1 MKRIFILEDDE
12 NISSIIAFN
21 IKAAGYEPVR
31 ESDGQAGLE
40 RLKKGGFDLV
50 ILDIMLPSMDGFTVL
65 RELRRVSDIPVII
78 LSAREA
84 EEDKL
89 EGLSLMAD
97 DYMTKP
103 FSVKEL
109 IARIKVN
116 LARVEG
122 RRTLSD
128 VYTSGD
134 ISMDSATLRV
144 TKDGAEVALSKKE
157 AEILL
162 LLFKN
167 RGNVLSREDILEKV
181 WGYNGYLG
189 DTHTVD
195 VAIGRLRAKIEDTP
209 SAPAVIL
216 SRRGAGYYVI

>member
-21 IKAAGYEPVR
+21 MKAAGFEPVR
-31 ESDGQAGLE
+31 ESDGAAGLH
-40 RLKKGGFDLV
+40 RLKSGDYDLL
-50 ILDIMLPSMDGFTVL
+50 ILDIMLPSMDGFEVL
-65 RELRRVSDIPVII
+65 RSLREFSDIPVII
-78 LSAREA
+78 LSARTA
-84 EEDKL
+84 EDDKL

-109 IARIKVN
+109 VARVRVN
-116 LARVEG
+116 LARCEG
-122 RRTLSD
+122 RRTLAD
-128 VYTSGD
+128 TV
-134 ISMDSATLRV
+134 SACGITIDARALTV
-144 TKDGAEVALSKKE
+144 TKNGQRIAVSKKE

-167 RGNVLSREDILEKV
+167 RGRVLSREDILEKV

-209 SAPAVIL
+209 SEPAIIL
-216 SRRGAGYYVI
+216 SRRGVGYYVI